1 MDKVERRFEYFV
13 APTLEGTPLQPL
25 LPFVHHSIERIA
37 PERATEVL
45 GMGIV
50 RLGVL
55 DDTKLNARAWPGA
68 NAIEISGRFIE
79 ALWCAAFA
87 YWTFRVVLEEQ
98 MATPAPKS
106 GRALEI
112 TAEDKRVDVALGALQ
127 EAKAAAVE
135 QRAVDWH
142 KVGVHPALP
151 PVDGI
156 RGTFAQSATEMTLT
170 AVGFILHHE
179 LAHVRLSHTV
189 GDEDWTLDQE
199 KDADSEAICMILGGV
214 QRYALDDTTLA
225 LCAAKRGW
233 GILIAT
239 GFLNDVRGERDRR
252 RGRKLR
258 GGSHPVP
265 FARMDKAVQHEAVQ
279 SDARV
284 RETIESLA
292 CAILVPHLR
301 IAGRDLPTSVEDHR
315 ALYQACLDA
324 LATD

>member
-1 MDKVERRFEYFV
+1 MDRVERRFEYFV
-13 APTLEGTPLQPL
+13 APTLEGTPLGPL

-45 GMGIV
+45 GRGIV

-55 DDTKLNARAWPGA
+55 DDAKLNARAWPDA
-68 NAIEISGRFIE
+68 NTIEISGRFIE
-79 ALWCAAFA
+79 ALWCATFA

-98 MATPAPKS
+98 MAKPAPES
-106 GRALEI
+106 GRVLEI
-112 TAEDKRVDVALGALQ
+112 STEDKRVDVALRALQ

-135 QRAVDWH
+135 QRAVDWD

-151 PVDGI
+151 PDDGT

-170 AVGFILHHE
+170 AVGFILYHE
-179 LAHVRLSHTV
+179 LAHVQLSHTW

-199 KDADSEAICMILGGV
+199 KDADSAAISMILGGV
-214 QRYALDDTTLA
+214 QSYALTDTTVA
-225 LCAAKRGW
+225 LCAAKRGF

-239 GFLNDVRGERDRR
+239 GFLNDVHGERERR
-252 RGRKLR
+252 RGGKLP
-258 GGSHPVP
+258 GGSHPMP

-279 SDARV
+279 SNALV

-301 IAGRDLPTSVEDHR
+301 LAGRDLPTSVEDHK